1 MSGLR
6 FKNLE
11 DFAYWREIKLKKKV
25 LKSGD
30 FQSGEKVNHREFN
43 LLYILTS
50 TEEFLEEKEKL

>member
-11 DFAYWREIKLKKKV
+11 DFAYWREIKLKKF
-25 LKSGD
+25 KSGD
-30 FQSGEKVNHREFN
+30 FQSGKKVNHREFN